1 MSLESL
7 FQSIYQL
14 PIDNKNALIQV
25 DKDIQDYP
33 AYPLAHLFRL
43 HCTSSNEAERNAQI
57 RKAGLHVS
65 NPMILQNILH
75 SSSRNNP
82 ETTETMHIPSI
93 ESTPNT
99 PPENN
104 SGDAAQSKE
113 EMLFEPLYMSDYFA
127 SQGIKLS
134 EDQLQKDQLGKQL
147 RSFTEWLKTMKK
159 TPGHRAPV
167 LQTPLD
173 PKVEKLAEQSNLE
186 TDVTTESMAEVLVE
200 QGKLEKAIQI
210 YEKLSLQF
218 PAKSVYFARKISSL
232 K

>member
-14 PIDNKNALIQV
+14 PIDDKNALIQL

-43 HCTSSNEAERNAQI
+43 HCSIPNDPERITLIQS
-57 RKAGLHVS
+57 AGLHVS
-65 NPMILQNILH
+65 NPMVLQYILH
-75 SSSRNNP
+75 SSTRNNP
-82 ETTETMHIPSI
+82 ETVENMQTPTI
-93 ESTPNT
+93 ESSPNT
-99 PPENN
+99 AN
-104 SGDAAQSKE
+104 SKE
-113 EMLFEPLYMSDYFA
+113 DMLFEPLYMSDYFA

-159 TPGHRAPV
+159 TPGLRAPD
-167 LQTPLD
+167 LQTPID

-186 TDVTTESMAEVLVE
+186 TDVITESMAEVLIE

>member
-1 MSLESL
+1 MTLESI

-14 PIDNKNALIQV
+14 QINDSNALSLLE
-25 DKDIQDYP
+25 KDIQEYP

-43 HCTSSNEAERNAQI
+43 HRASSEEKAYIIAS
-57 RKAGLHVS
+57 AGLHVS
-65 NPMILQNILH
+65 NPMILHHAIH
-75 SSSRNNP
+75 SKTEINL
-82 ETTETMHIPSI
+82 ETSETMPIPSNEFNQI
-93 ESTPNT
+93 TPS
-99 PPENN
+99 ENN
-104 SGDAAQSKE
+104 SETAVDSKE

-159 TPGHRAPV
+159 TPGHRTAD

-173 PKVEKLAEQSNLE
+173 PKVEKLAEKSNLE
-186 TDVTTESMAEVLVE
+186 TDVITESMAEVLVE